1 MTVEVKLHLENKFRS
16 TLGRFILAN
25 IGNRKKKKR
34 MANKTRRTE
43 ITIETHEITITR
55 KGGNQRDA
63 FCPGCKSTV
72 TVFRH
77 EEIAQLIQRSIGEV
91 QDMLEKGDIH
101 FINVSGESLVCGTSL
116 GIKNSILKIKGEK

>member
-1 MTVEVKLHLENKFRS
+1 
-16 TLGRFILAN
+16 
-25 IGNRKKKKR
+25 

-43 ITIETHEITITR
+43 ITIETHEITIIR
-55 KGGNQRDA
+55 KGGKHRDA
-63 FCPGCKSTV
+63 FCPVCKSTV

-77 EEIAQLIQRSIGEV
+77 EEVAQLIQRSVVDIQGI
-91 QDMLEKGDIH
+91 LEKGDIH